1 MSENKKDTDM
11 QNPNRRQFLTGLGV
25 AAAAGA
31 VATVA
36 TGSVQAETVVK
47 TPEDKKASGYRETQ
61 HIRDYYDSL

>member
-1 MSENKKDTDM
+1 MSEKQKDPELQIT
-11 QNPNRRQFLTGLGV
+11 NRRQFLTGLGV

-36 TGSVQAETVVK
+36 TGAAQAETVVK
-47 TPEDKKASGYRETQ
+47 TPEQEKASGYRETQ

>member
-1 MSENKKDTDM
+1 MSEKQKDTEL
-11 QNPNRRQFLTGLGV
+11 QNTNRRQFLTGLGV

-36 TGSVQAETVVK
+36 TTPAQAESVVK
-47 TPEDKKASGYRETQ
+47 APEQKNASGYRETQ